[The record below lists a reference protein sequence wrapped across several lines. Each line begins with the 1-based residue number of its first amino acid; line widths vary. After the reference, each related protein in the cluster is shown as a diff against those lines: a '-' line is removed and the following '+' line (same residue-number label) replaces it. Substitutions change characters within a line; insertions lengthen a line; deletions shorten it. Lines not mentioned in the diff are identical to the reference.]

1 MTFYYAGDNLYPR
14 LNIFKIMN
22 SREEATLGLNCTVV
36 VMVVWVLPWKYRESK
51 ELYKVKSYVSCPAEC
66 RCQYFQF

>member
-1 MTFYYAGDNLYPR
+1 
-14 LNIFKIMN
+14 MN